1 MLDPLFYL
9 KCNCGKIYWKQIFPL
24 LQYSVES
31 PPYTSSSLFFYL
43 TSILD
48 FFNDSP
54 LSILI
59 LLPSFH
65 SWFIYPPYASSSLFL
80 YPTSI
85 LDLFIRLAFPHPFS
99 YIQLPFLIYISSL
112 PFLIL
117 FLISNF
123 HSWLIYP
130 YASSSLILYPTS
142 ILGLFIFLTL
152 PHPHSY
158 IQLPFLT
165 YLSFLGFLIL
175 ILISN
180 FHSWLIY
187 PSIASSSLFLYPTSI
202 LDLFILL
209 TFPHP
214 FSYIQLPFL
223 TYLSSLPFLILFL
236 LSNFHSWLIYPP

>member
-9 KCNCGKIYWKQIFPL
+9 RCNCGKIYWKQIFPL
-24 LQYSVES
+24 LQYSVGS

-48 FFNDSP
+48 FFNYSP

-85 LDLFIRLAFPHPFS
+85 LDLFILLTFPHPFS
-99 YIQLPFLIYISSL
+99 C
-112 PFLIL
+112 
-117 FLISNF
+117 
-123 HSWLIYP
+123 
-130 YASSSLILYPTS
+130 
-142 ILGLFIFLTL
+142 
-152 PHPHSY
+152 

-165 YLSFLGFLIL
+165 YLSFLRFLIL

-187 PSIASSSLFLYPTSI
+187 LPYASSSSFLYPTSI
-202 LDLFILL
+202 LDLFIFL
-209 TFPHP
+209 TLPRP
-214 FSYIQLPFL
+214 YSYIQLPFL
-223 TYLSSLPFLILFL
+223 S
-236 LSNFHSWLIYPP
+236 